1 MVCADTRM
9 NRWSLGNLR
18 FVRIVPRL
26 LALFQTGD
34 RPVLFT
40 NSSKFRSSLREV
52 PVSKSLHETRTC
64 KFLPTWR
71 PPLFYYFG
79 GIVST
84 FGSFKINARFAILIG
99 IIIIQQS
106 SFLFRMDIGILFLLY
121 QKFNFIFSISWNF
134 LVSILQFDLIRF
146 FFQDRCNFKNS
157 YGWPCSKFVIEARE
171 PRLPRFLVIIRGWW
185 ERTKGSR
192 QRGPP
197 LVAS

>member
-84 FGSFKINARFAILIG
+84 FGSLKVNARFHDSYWHHYHTTIFF
-99 IIIIQQS
+99 
-106 SFLFRMDIGILFLLY
+106 SFSYGYR
-121 QKFNFIFSISWNF
+121 NFI
-134 LVSILQFDLIRF
+134 
-146 FFQDRCNFKNS
+146 
-157 YGWPCSKFVIEARE
+157 
-171 PRLPRFLVIIRGWW
+171 
-185 ERTKGSR
+185 
-192 QRGPP
+192 PP
-197 LVAS
+197 LSKI

>member
-84 FGSFKINARFAILIG
+84 FGSLKVNARFAILIG
-99 IIIIQQS
+99 IDPLRKRHVQS
-106 SFLFRMDIGILFLLY
+106 VYTR
-121 QKFNFIFSISWNF
+121 
-134 LVSILQFDLIRF
+134 
-146 FFQDRCNFKNS
+146 
-157 YGWPCSKFVIEARE
+157 
-171 PRLPRFLVIIRGWW
+171 
-185 ERTKGSR
+185 GSR
-192 QRGPP
+192 GRLWWRTVDGRCTGGWMARQ
-197 LVAS
+197 LA